1 MQNSPDVIGDKF
13 CLAIQR
19 QDVSQQ
25 HVLSKKEHQYVLWQ
39 KMPG

>member
-1 MQNSPDVIGDKF
+1 MQNSLDVINCNICF
-13 CLAIQR
+13 THQR

>member
-19 QDVSQQ
+19 QDVMKS
-25 HVLSKKEHQYVLWQ
+25 HIKLKNDFSCVVWRKAI
-39 KMPG
+39 